1 MIELELVQTGRKL
14 KKFLLIGAL
23 ELVAGACTE
32 NPEDGEGEVSHQSY
46 RTLVSIKSVPIG
58 ESVKGSVEAEI
69 PEGDGDPEMGSWP
82 TPPAEDYLPWI
93 VQPRTLPLLLESWS
107 VDTPETQTTS
117 LEVKTRRPGVRGV
130 TGSSASS

>member
-1 MIELELVQTGRKL
+1 M
-14 KKFLLIGAL
+14 
-23 ELVAGACTE
+23 
-32 NPEDGEGEVSHQSY
+32 
-46 RTLVSIKSVPIG
+46 
-58 ESVKGSVEAEI
+58 KGSVEAEI
-69 PEGDGDPEMGSWP
+69 PEGDEDPEMGSWP

-117 LEVKTRRPGVRGV
+117 LEVKTRRLGVRGV